1 MKYLSIILFYVLAT
15 SVAIS
20 QELTGQDLLHKAIAF
35 HDPYQNWPTF
45 NGDLKVTMN
54 TPNKPARKSK
64 ILINLPEDFFSVQA
78 TVDTTTTTYT
88 LNKGECT
95 IALNGNKYLTEAEL
109 AANNLSCERAL
120 LYKNY
125 YTYLYGLP
133 MKLKDPGTI
142 IAPDVTRKTFKGKEY
157 LVLKVTYE
165 EAVGNDIWF
174 FYFDPNTF
182 AMEVYQ
188 FFKTDD
194 KGQLKPTTG
203 EYILLTDLVEINA
216 IKMPKVRAWYYNKN
230 DHYLGTDTLKN

>member
-1 MKYLSIILFYVLAT
+1 MKYLSIILFYVVAT
-15 SVAIS
+15 SVAMS

-35 HDPYQNWPTF
+35 HDPYQNWPNF
-45 NGDLKVTMN
+45 NGDLRVTMN

-64 ILINLPEDFFSVQA
+64 ILINLPEDFFSVQS

-109 AANNLSCERAL
+109 EENNLNCERAL

-142 IAPDVTRKTFKGKEY
+142 IAPDVTRKTFKGKDY

-194 KGQLKPTTG
+194 KGQMKPNTG

-230 DHYLGTDTLKN
+230 NQYLGTDTLKN